1 MMRGATFVLLVLMA
15 VMSVWGPAV
24 VGQDQA
30 QKEPGNQIQPEAAEP
45 EPSGQVLITSKH
57 AQSKDLLKKTIKE
70 NTIELDEIR
79 QEIDQQRQRIKSI
92 VHEESAVRRGHEEIQ
107 QEIELSR
114 GLLSDMVQQELKL
127 LERSDLL
134 KSELEVRH
142 EVFASRK
149 EALSRSLRSM
159 YIRTQRSDLELI
171 MTSGSFSE
179 LLTSVKISR
188 TLARLGAR
196 MLEEVRTEGQILRRE
211 QRQLNA
217 ALAEIWQ
224 SREEQNLEN
233 DRLEELMAEQMGALR
248 ELETEREDMK
258 KQLLQ
263 MGVNEQKLSYVLT
276 DLEQHRVERSAVQAA
291 PGNALVEQ
299 AGNLEWPVRGKLI
312 RGFGRSV
319 HPKFKTVTLNNGFN
333 IAAPSGSPVAAVAG
347 GTVEFADHLPGFG
360 QCVILDHGAGYYT
373 LYAHLEGVFVDKAEK
388 IARGQVIAEVGR
400 PATGDEPQLYFE
412 VRQGRTPL
420 DPADWLQS
428 R

>member
-1 MMRGATFVLLVLMA
+1 MKSATQVLLVVLVA
-15 VMSVWGPAV
+15 ISVWGPAV
-24 VGQDQA
+24 EGQDQA
-30 QKEPGNQIQPEAAEP
+30 KKKPSNQIQPAPVESA
-45 EPSGQVLITSKH
+45 PSGQVIITSKH

-70 NTIELDEIR
+70 NTIELEGIR
-79 QEIDQQRQRIKSI
+79 QEIDQQRQRIKNI

-107 QEIELSR
+107 QEIALSQQ
-114 GLLSDMVQQELKL
+114 LLSDMVQQELKL
-127 LERSDLL
+127 LERSALL
-134 KSELEVRH
+134 KSELAVRH

-149 EALSRSLRSM
+149 EALARSLRSM
-159 YIRTQRSDLELI
+159 YIRSQRSDLEMI
-171 MTSGSFSE
+171 MTSRSFSE

-196 MLEEVRTEGQILRRE
+196 MLAEVRTEGQILRRE

-224 SREEQNLEN
+224 TREEQNLEN
-233 DRLEELMAEQMGALR
+233 DRLEELLAEQMGALR
-248 ELETEREDMK
+248 ELETEREDLK

-263 MGVNEQKLSYVLT
+263 MGANEQKLSYVLT
-276 DLEQHRVERSAVQAA
+276 DLEQQRVERAAVQTA

-299 AGNLEWPVRGKLI
+299 AGHLEWPVRGKLI

-333 IAAPSGSPVAAVAG
+333 IAAPAGSPVSAVAD
-347 GTVEFADHLPGFG
+347 GTVEFSDHLPGFG